1 MAKAVDGIRVL
12 FRILATPGPD
22 GRELDRRHEGDRL
35 LREPHSL
42 APHPPDPQLSF
53 QRTPVSLAIRFA
65 TALPVI
71 SPEGRPPPG
80 AIHWPTM

>member
-1 MAKAVDGIRVL
+1 MTAKM
-12 FRILATPGPD
+12 LATYTASD
-22 GRELDRRHEGDRL
+22 GGRRAGQEGAHVRMTK
-35 LREPHSL
+35 SAGCL
-42 APHPPDPQLSF
+42 APAVSAQLSF

-71 SPEGRPPPG
+71 SPEGSPPPG